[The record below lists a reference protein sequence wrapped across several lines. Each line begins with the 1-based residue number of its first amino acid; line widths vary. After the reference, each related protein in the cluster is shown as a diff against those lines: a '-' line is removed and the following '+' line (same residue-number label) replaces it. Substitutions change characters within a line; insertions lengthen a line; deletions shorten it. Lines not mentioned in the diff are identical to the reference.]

1 MPLQTASTESG
12 FWEKLTHRL
21 TPNRVISLCLTFLFV
36 ALLSWAI
43 SSPVGAT
50 PDEDYHLASIWCGQG
65 FRENYCEP
73 ATAKNERVIPE
84 TLLRASQCFA
94 FAPGQPAGC
103 IDYSSEPKIS
113 TSRVNSNSSYPPIF
127 YWANSWFVS
136 GSIEISVLLMRIFN
150 ALIFIVPL
158 GILAILSKISIRK
171 SLLIGTLVALIPL
184 GMFII
189 PSINPSSWAISSAV
203 ITWGSVYS
211 LLVEPK
217 ISRKFVFGALA
228 VFGIIIG
235 AGSRSD
241 SAAYAIL
248 AIGVAAVLARVE
260 LGRFSKAFVFPA
272 VISAIP
278 IIFFFASGQSAVV
291 GAQNASQPL
300 VDISLPQLIA
310 KNLLELPSLMIGSLG
325 TWGLGWL
332 DTQMPATV
340 WVSSVFC
347 LISILF
353 SGIKFMNSG
362 KTITMV
368 TTFAAMV
375 VVPLYVL
382 VHDHILVG
390 AGVQPRYI
398 FPLLIILVQ
407 LSLYATPMV
416 SSFFS
421 RSQIFIIVALMAAA
435 NAIALHF
442 NTRRYV
448 TGITANGWNL
458 NANNAWWWNFSIIS
472 PMANWAIGS
481 LAFLIALVFVFC
493 FRFEKQV
500 VKSSL
505 SSS

>member
-1 MPLQTASTESG
+1 MPLQTASTESS
-12 FWEKLTHRL
+12 FWEKLSHRL
-21 TPNRVISLCLTFLFV
+21 TPNRVISLFLTFLFV
-36 ALLSWAI
+36 ALLGWAI

-73 ATAKNERVIPE
+73 ATAENERVVPE
-84 TLLRASQCFA
+84 TLLKASQCFA
-94 FAPGQPAGC
+94 FAPAQPAGC
-103 IDYSSEPKIS
+103 IEYSSEPTIS

-136 GSIEISVLLMRIFN
+136 GNIEISVLLMRIFN
-150 ALIFIVPL
+150 ALIFVVPL
-158 GILAILSKISIRK
+158 GILALFSKISIRK
-171 SLLIGTLVALIPL
+171 SLLMGTLVTLIPL

-211 LLVEPK
+211 LLVEQQ
-217 ISRKFVFGALA
+217 ISRKIVFGVLA

-235 AGSRSD
+235 AGARSD

-248 AIGVAAVLARVE
+248 AIGVAVLLARME
-260 LGRFSKAFVFPA
+260 LRRFNKAFLFPA
-272 VISAIP
+272 VITAIP

-291 GAQNASQPL
+291 GAQEASQPL
-300 VDISLPQLIA
+300 ADISLPQLIA

-362 KTITMV
+362 KTIAMV
-368 TTFAAMV
+368 ATFAAMV

-382 VHDHILVG
+382 VHDHIFVG

-407 LSLYATPMV
+407 LSLFATPLV
-416 SSFFS
+416 SSFLS

-458 NANNAWWWNFSIIS
+458 NSNNAWWWNFSIFS
-472 PMANWAIGS
+472 PMVIWAIGS
-481 LAFLIALVFVFC
+481 LAFLIALIFVFC
-493 FRFEKQV
+493 FRFEKQS
-500 VKSSL
+500 VKTSL
-505 SSS
+505 ASA